1 MTQVID
7 FAYYSAHFC
16 GLKLNNMST
25 TISHAQGVLAYRPAA
40 GDNPSLAGDN
50 PSLAAGSPSVIKRF
64 FDWAANEDVEHHIG
78 WVGFS
83 IVAMTAV
90 FFPVTMFAILF
101 NGASFGLIIAAMVPL
116 VLVFVTNLAALPTKY
131 TIPFFFIGA
140 LAELIILVVSFWAR

>member
-7 FAYYSAHFC
+7 SGDYSAHFC

-25 TISHAQGVLAYRPAA
+25 AISHGQGVPAYSPAA
-40 GDNPSLAGDN
+40 GNPLLTTANPSLIG
-50 PSLAAGSPSVIKRF
+50 RF
-64 FDWAANEDVEHHIG
+64 FDWAEKEDVEHHIG

-90 FFPVTMFAILF
+90 FFPVTMAAILF
-101 NGASFGLIIAAMVPL
+101 NGASFGLIVAAMVPL

-131 TIPFFFIGA
+131 TIPFFFVGA
-140 LAELIILVVSFWAR
+140 LAELIIMVISFWVR